1 MVQTPKRVK
10 MLKEEIQ
17 KLKIVI
23 SKFNGKEMA
32 DLKLYYK

>member
-17 KLKIVI
+17 KLKIAI
-23 SKFNGKEMA
+23 GTFNGKEMA
-32 DLKLYYK
+32 NLKLYYK